1 MRRSPWRR
9 ERLPAPVFLPG
20 ESHGQRSLAGYSPRD
35 LKEADTTELLTLALF
50 TSGVLTRRLIC
61 WSLRLGLPAQTC
73 KRETSVVHNPPDLW
87 GFCYNSPKGR
97 RQLLYPLQVIEIPSP
112 PTWCE
117 DRGGWLLPW
126 KPRWNGGPE
135 GEAGERTAGA
145 SETETSRALQTTWD
159 SSPAYPHRGRTQGMK
174 AQCRPSGSGPS
185 LLIQWLRICPTVKG
199 TRVRSLIWEDPM
211 CYGATKPGSH
221 NS

>member
-1 MRRSPWRR
+1 MTKGKKKSSSSKDSHLRTSKGFPGGQMVKKKIIIIKSACQRPGFVPWLRRSPWRR

-35 LKEADTTELLTLALF
+35 RKEADTTELLTLALF

-97 RQLLYPLQVIEIPSP
+97 RQPLYPLQVIEIPSH
-112 PTWCE
+112 
-117 DRGGWLLPW
+117 L
-126 KPRWNGGPE
+126 
-135 GEAGERTAGA
+135 
-145 SETETSRALQTTWD
+145 
-159 SSPAYPHRGRTQGMK
+159 
-174 AQCRPSGSGPS
+174 
-185 LLIQWLRICPTVKG
+185 V
-199 TRVRSLIWEDPM
+199 
-211 CYGATKPGSH
+211 
-221 NS
+221 